1 MFRESLLESSPV
13 ARRNKRWPMA
23 TAFTVQLIVAGIL
36 IVVPLLSTGV
46 IPVFAHPPIYT
57 PLKPVE
63 IERVNVDQTTNG
75 SGPSTGVPHRTVVA
89 LVPNNPNQLQWGT
102 PQPPTDA
109 PTAPTLETGNS
120 SKNPLDDV
128 IRKGGNGKGG
138 VRSGEGDGP
147 SRVIVV
153 SRLSEARLVNRVEP
167 IYPKIA
173 IISGIRGEVK
183 LHAII
188 ARDGSIQS
196 LNVTSGHPILAAA
209 ALDAVRQWRYQP
221 YILNG
226 NPVEVDTLITVNFK
240 RTGD

>member
-57 PLKPVE
+57 PLKQVE
-63 IERVNVDQTTNG
+63 IERVQVEQTTS
-75 SGPSTGVPHRTVVA
+75 SGPSTGGSHTTAVTLLANNTSQLYVGPPRERTD
-89 LVPNNPNQLQWGT
+89 NPT
-102 PQPPTDA
+102 PPD
-109 PTAPTLETGNS
+109 L
-120 SKNPLDDV
+120 
-128 IRKGGNGKGG
+128 
-138 VRSGEGDGP
+138 GP
-147 SRVIVV
+147 SGPSDQLDRIGREIGKNGPGPRLGPRRVRV
-153 SRLSEARLVNRVEP
+153 SILSEARLVNRVEP

-226 NPVEVDTLITVNFK
+226 DPVEVDTLITVNFK